1 MVVFACFFAGCI
13 ACLSMSAAYH
23 LISNHSLAV
32 AAWANTLDY
41 LGIVALIWGSFVP
54 SIYYGFQGRAGLIWL
69 YWSMVRTAPFFLP
82 RKTNQQ
88 ITAIALATGY
98 TCVSPSFRRPE
109 YRPLRAA
116 LFVAMGLSAIVP
128 VLHGL
133 LADGYARLRRTIALH
148 WLVAQG
154 VLYISGAAL
163 YAARVPERL
172 WPGRFDLC
180 GSSHQI
186 FHVFVLAAAAVHLRG
201 VVLAFHAKH
210 TGPFAAFRLVTRRKA
225 E

>member
-1 MVVFACFFAGCI
+1 
-13 ACLSMSAAYH
+13 LSR
-23 LISNHSLAV
+23 
-32 AAWANTLDY
+32 
-41 LGIVALIWGSFVP
+41 VP
-54 SIYYGFQGRAGLIWL
+54 TDG
-69 YWSMVRTAPFFLP
+69 
-82 RKTNQQ
+82 Q

-98 TCVSPSFRRPE
+98 ACVSPSFRRPSW
-109 YRPLRAA
+109 RALRAA
-116 LFVAMGLSAIVP
+116 LFVAMGLSAVVP

-133 LADGYARLRRTIALH
+133 ALYGHAHLRRVIALH

-154 VLYISGAAL
+154 ALYIAGAGL

-172 WPGRFDLC
+172 WPGRFDLL

-186 FHVFVLAAAAVHLRG
+186 FHVFVVAAAAVHLHG

-210 TGPFAAFRLVTRRKA
+210 TGPHAAFRVFARRRKV